1 MSYEITDVI
10 QISSLQNFEKYD
22 SLNLI
27 EIQVSDNNITSTL
40 GKYKKYKNRFII
52 TGLLFGSSFTNETN
66 VTFFTC
72 SRLNDAKTRH

>member
-10 QISSLQNFEKYD
+10 QISGLQNFEKYD

-27 EIQVSDNNITSTL
+27 EIQVSHNNITSTL
-40 GKYKKYKNRFII
+40 GKYKKYKYRFII